1 METILWWG
9 LAESAFG
16 ESPKSGGRLCVGAC
30 GVSRHCLGS
39 RRTQKVSRTA
49 LCEGNVAVNCFYCLA
64 VRSAG
69 KPSTGSIIYVT
80 TLFQL

>member
-1 METILWWG
+1 METRLWWG

-16 ESPKSGGRLCVGAC
+16 ESLKSGGRLCVGTC

-39 RRTQKVSRTA
+39 RHSRKVSRTA
-49 LCEGNVAVNCFYCLA
+49 LCEGNVAVNCFNCRA
-64 VRSAG
+64 VGSAS

-80 TLFQL
+80 TQFQL